1 MMARARMGGE
11 MPESRAPISAGQVAA
26 VVAGNALEFYD
37 LYIYSFFAV
46 YIGRVFFPSK
56 DPAVSLL
63 ASLGTYG
70 LGFVMRPIGGWV
82 LGRIGDRAGRKP
94 AMILCFWLTGVAL
107 AGVALTPSYGAIGV
121 AAPALVIFFRLLHG
135 FALGGEVGPT
145 TAFLVEAAPP
155 ERRGFYGSF
164 QLWTQSLAILLSGI
178 VGVTLSNTLTERQL
192 QDFGWRIAFLL
203 GVSVV
208 PVGLMM
214 RRRLSETLPRARGK
228 TQLMSSRPYKW
239 VAILGLFLLCGPVG
253 QSLLTYMTTYALSTL
268 HMSAKIAFA
277 PSLVTGVCGVSVGL
291 IAGAVSDHIGRKPVM
306 IFSGILLILTIVPAF
321 QLMAHYRNTAS
332 LLGGTAV
339 LACLRGIC
347 APVCIVWLAESLPLA
362 VRSRTFALVYSTS
375 VSLFGGTTQY
385 VVTWLTK
392 ATGNPIA
399 PAWYW
404 TAGMAV
410 SLAAAVA
417 IRESAP
423 RKLAA
428 TAVASPELTEA

>member
-1 MMARARMGGE
+1 
-11 MPESRAPISAGQVAA
+11 MPESHAPISAGQVAA

-56 DPAVSLL
+56 DPTVSLL

-70 LGFVMRPIGGWV
+70 LSFVMRPIGGWL

-94 AMILCFWLTGVAL
+94 AMILCFWLTGAAM

-121 AAPALVIFFRLLHG
+121 AAPALVIFFRLLQG

-145 TAFLVEAAPP
+145 TAFLIEAAPP

-178 VGVTLSNTLTERQL
+178 VGVALSNILTEGQL
-192 QDFGWRIAFLL
+192 QDFGWRIAFLV

-214 RRRLSETLPRARGK
+214 RRRLPETLTASPGK
-228 TQLMSSRPYKW
+228 AEPAPTRSYTR
-239 VAILGLFLLCGPVG
+239 VAALGLLLLCGAVAL
-253 QSLLTYMTTYALSTL
+253 SLLTYIPTYALSTL
-268 HMSAKIAFA
+268 HMSARIAFA
-277 PSLVTGVCGVSVGL
+277 PSLVTGICGVSLGL
-291 IAGAVSDHIGRKPVM
+291 IAGALSDRIGRKPVM
-306 IFSGILLILTIVPAF
+306 ISAGILLTLSIVPAF

-332 LLGGTAV
+332 LLGATAV

-347 APVCIVWLAESLPLA
+347 APVCVVWLAESLPPA
-362 VRSRTFALVYSTS
+362 VRSGTFALVYSIS
-375 VSLFGGTTQY
+375 ISLFNGATQY
-385 VVTWLTK
+385 VVTWLIKVTR
-392 ATGNPIA
+392 NPVA

-404 TAGMAV
+404 TAAMV
-410 SLAAAVA
+410 ISLAAAVA
-417 IRESAP
+417 MRESAP
-423 RKLAA
+423 RKLPPDAA
-428 TAVASPELTEA
+428 ASPSRVRA